1 MAISRESAGM
11 MLWVT
16 DDPEA
21 QRPVVEAAAAQV
33 ELRARFCQP
42 AELVALLRLESFD
55 LIGVALGIDAQQGV
69 GLLRLV
75 RERLPRTPLL
85 AASPDASLGAMR
97 AALEAGASDVVALPL
112 DHEELARAIVRASRT
127 AVRTP
132 VGDERRGEI
141 VVVFG
146 ARGGLGATTL
156 AVNFAGQLRAVTA
169 AEVALVD
176 LDLQRG
182 DAGAFLNLAPSQ
194 SLATIAEAGSA
205 VDAILVHTTMMRHP
219 SGLFLLAAPEEIEA
233 ADGVGH
239 DHVERVLQLLRR
251 QFRFTVV
258 DTPRTLTEPMV
269 AALHHADR
277 VLVLSD
283 LSVPGLRAARRILSL
298 LPRLEVAEDGIQLV
312 LTRAAASPVDLKDAV
327 RALGR
332 EPVTVLPADPVAANE
347 AMNAG
352 VLLDPRRSALG
363 AAVRDLAATVGGVQA
378 KPRRGRLLQR
388 IFATEDNPT

>member
-1 MAISRESAGM
+1 M

-21 QRPVVEAAAAQV
+21 QRSAVEQAAAQV

-42 AELVALLRLESFD
+42 AELVALLRLESFA

-112 DHEELARAIVRASRT
+112 DHEELARAIVRASRA
-127 AVRTP
+127 AVRAP
-132 VGDERRGEI
+132 GGDERRGEI

-156 AVNFAGQLRAVTA
+156 AANFAGQLRAVTA

-194 SLATIAEAGSA
+194 SLATIAEAGST
-205 VDAILVHTTMMRHP
+205 VDAILVHTTLTRHP
-219 SGLFLLAAPEEIEA
+219 SGLFLLAAPEAIEA
-233 ADGVGH
+233 ADGVGAE
-239 DHVERVLQLLRR
+239 HVERVLELLRR

-258 DTPRTLTEPMV
+258 DTPRTITEPLL

-298 LPRLEVAEDGIQLV
+298 LPRLEVAEEGIQLV

-332 EPVTVLPADPVAANE
+332 EPVTVLPADPGAASE
-347 AMNAG
+347 AMNTG

-363 AAVRDLAATVGGVQA
+363 AAIRDLATTVAGVHAA

-388 IFATEDNPT
+388 IFAMEDRT